1 MAILMPD
8 LMLNSV
14 TQITP
19 ELLKKLHIK
28 GIILDVDSTL
38 ADHNDKKPYEGVID
52 WISSMRSANIKLNIL
67 SNNREN
73 RVSSFAKK
81 LDLPFTAN
89 GAKPFPKGVLRA
101 AQQMQLD
108 VEDILVVGDQ
118 IYTDVMAGNLAKAK
132 TVLLP
137 IPSTKENLF
146 FRFKRVFEKPIR
158 KNYLT
163 KHGGVTL

>member
-1 MAILMPD
+1 MAIIMPD
-8 LMLNSV
+8 LMLKSV

-19 ELLKKLHIK
+19 ELLKKLNVK

-38 ADHNDKKPYEGVID
+38 AEHNGKKPYDGVVE
-52 WISSMRSANIKLNIL
+52 WINSMRSANIKLNIL
-67 SNNREN
+67 SNNRAH

-89 GAKPFPKGVLRA
+89 GAKPLPRGVLRA
-101 AQQMQLD
+101 ARQMQLD
-108 VEDILVVGDQ
+108 VEDTLVVGDQ

-146 FRFKRVFEKPIR
+146 FRFKRVLERPIR
-158 KNYLT
+158 KSYLA
-163 KHGGVTL
+163 KHGGVI

>member
-8 LMLNSV
+8 LMLDSV

-19 ELLKKLHIK
+19 ELLNKLNVK

-38 ADHNDKKPYEGVID
+38 AEHNNKKPYDGVVD
-52 WISSMRSANIKLNIL
+52 WIDSMRSADIKLNIL
-67 SNNREN
+67 SNNRAH

-89 GAKPFPKGVLRA
+89 GAKPLPKGVYKA
-101 AQQMQLD
+101 AEQMQLD

-132 TVLLP
+132 TILLP
-137 IPSTKENLF
+137 IPTAKENLF
-146 FRFKRVFEKPIR
+146 FRFKRILEKPVR

-163 KHGGVTL
+163 KHGGVE

>member
-19 ELLKKLHIK
+19 ELLNKLNVK

-38 ADHNDKKPYEGVID
+38 ADHNGKKPYDGVVD
-52 WISSMRSANIKLNIL
+52 WIDSMRSADIKLNIL
-67 SNNREN
+67 SNNREH
-73 RVSSFAKK
+73 RVSGFAQK

-89 GAKPFPKGVLRA
+89 GAKPFPKGVIRA
-101 AQQMQLD
+101 AEQMQLD
-108 VEDILVVGDQ
+108 VKHTLVVGDQ
-118 IYTDVMAGNLAKAK
+118 IYTDIMAGNLAKAK

-137 IPSTKENLF
+137 VPSAKESLF
-146 FRFKRVFEKPIR
+146 FRFKRFLERPVR
-158 KNYLT
+158 KNYLS
-163 KHGGVTL
+163 KHGGAV